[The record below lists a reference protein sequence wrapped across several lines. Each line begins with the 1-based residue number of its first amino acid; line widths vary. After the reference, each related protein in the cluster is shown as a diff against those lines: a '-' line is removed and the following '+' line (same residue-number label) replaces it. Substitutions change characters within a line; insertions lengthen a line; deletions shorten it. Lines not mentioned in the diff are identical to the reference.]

1 MSALGG
7 CASGAKTN
15 KKSIAL
21 IVPVCLAVCFFALVP
36 ATQAAKNK
44 TIKDLIVK
52 STDDSDH
59 TVKAIKDGH
68 TYAITVDTTSTKLY
82 KSKSGHT
89 TFDFSD
95 VKKGDVLQVKGSEH
109 DRDVTAT
116 EVRDLSMTKSATMY
130 GVVSEINS
138 STQTVKIETPKR
150 GEITVAILKSTSIK
164 YDGKKRAFKDIR
176 EDDKVLVTGTW
187 NHDKKTITKTK
198 KFYMLVKE
206 DYDALGLDSPLA
218 TGS

>member
-1 MSALGG
+1 ME
-7 CASGAKTN
+7 TN
-15 KKSIAL
+15 KKIFAL
-21 IVPVCLAVCFFALVP
+21 VVPVNLAVCFFALAP

-59 TVKAIKDGH
+59 TIKAVNGGH
-68 TYAITVDTTSTKLY
+68 TYTITVDTTSTKLY

-138 STQTVKIETPKR
+138 STQTVKIETLKR

-164 YDGKKRAFKDIR
+164 YNGKKRAFKDILK
-176 EDDKVLVTGTW
+176 DDKVLITGTW
-187 NHDKKTITKTK
+187 NHDKETITKTK
-198 KFYMLVKE
+198 KFYILIKN
-206 DYDALGLDSPLA
+206 DYDALGLDSPTA
-218 TGS
+218 TVS